1 MHGVGDPLLKPGVL
15 QRLPHHVEC
24 LFGQV
29 EDFLVGFGQFP
40 RGGYLSEVVGGHGYN
55 PVDQVAPP
63 VGELIID
70 AAHKLVP
77 GKIGVLVFRA
87 GNRNEIAEG
96 VRTELL
102 EEVLHIDHHA
112 LG

>member
-1 MHGVGDPLLKPGVL
+1 MHGVSDPLLKPGVL

-24 LFGQV
+24 LFGKV

-40 RGGYLSEVVGGHGYN
+40 GSGYLPKIVGGHGHD
-55 PVDQVAPP
+55 PVNQVAPP
-63 VGELIID
+63 VGELVID
-70 AAHKLVP
+70 AANELVP
-77 GKIGVLVFRA
+77 GEICVLVFRT
-87 GNRNEIAEG
+87 GNRNEIAKG

-102 EEVLHIDHHA
+102 EEVLHIDHYA